1 MESMFSLFLFIFK
14 KVLDFGFGLI
24 YVGISE
30 SDLKLDVN
38 EDHFL
43 IKNNAKHFK
52 ISSYIT

>member
-1 MESMFSLFLFIFK
+1 MFSLFLFIFK
-14 KVLDFGFGLI
+14 KVLDFGFGLAC
-24 YVGISE
+24 VGISE
-30 SDLKLDVN
+30 SDLKLDAN